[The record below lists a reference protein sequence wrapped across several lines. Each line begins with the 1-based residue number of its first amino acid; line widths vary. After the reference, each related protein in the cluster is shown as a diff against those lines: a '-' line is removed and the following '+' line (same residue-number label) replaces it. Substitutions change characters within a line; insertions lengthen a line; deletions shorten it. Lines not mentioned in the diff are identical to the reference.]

1 MKKIACLA
9 MSGLL
14 SLAIAQG
21 EKKEDGKT
29 TGLKINESAKSGNT
43 YTGCGLGSML
53 FTTDNAFL
61 LSFQATTNG
70 LFGNQT
76 FAISSGTSGCEKA
89 VLAQNDR
96 VEEFVASNMDQLSK
110 EASMGRGEALDTL
123 VELLEIED
131 GENFKQRLQMN
142 YHLVYA
148 SKTTQMNEVINQ
160 IQIL

>member
-1 MKKIACLA
+1 MKKLA
-9 MSGLL
+9 SILLSGLFCF
-14 SLAIAQG
+14 ATEAQQ
-21 EKKEDGKT
+21 EKT
-29 TGLKINESAKSGNT
+29 TGLKINEQAKGGNT

-123 VELLEIED
+123 VELLEIENAQ
-131 GENFKQRLQMN
+131 EFKQKLQIN

-148 SKTTQMNEVINQ
+148 TKMVQMNEVLNQ
-160 IQIL
+160 IQTL